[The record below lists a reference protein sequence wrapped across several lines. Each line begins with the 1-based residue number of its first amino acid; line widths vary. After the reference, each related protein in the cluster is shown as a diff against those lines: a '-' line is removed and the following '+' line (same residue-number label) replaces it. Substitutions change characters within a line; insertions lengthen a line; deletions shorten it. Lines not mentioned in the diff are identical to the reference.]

1 MPWINLIEVQRNEV
15 KQLGRKARMFFLAFV
30 SVSAV
35 GVVGFGYLWYETEIA
50 NTLERKLSKQITRI
64 EPLLTRIKTQDAQ
77 LAAMGPRLSTL
88 EGAQQDTQRWKRI
101 LDHLT
106 QNTPEDIWLTNV
118 RCTGGSDGKPV
129 VMEVKGMGSGL
140 ESIGQFLLR
149 QEACPDFRSVTLKQS
164 TERSQGG
171 FTGIEFSALI
181 TVEGIEEEAPK
192 ASENS
197 KDDKG
202 GPA

>member
-1 MPWINLIEVQRNEV
+1 
-15 KQLGRKARMFFLAFV
+15 MFFLAFV
-30 SVSAV
+30 SVSAL
-35 GVVGFGYLWYETEIA
+35 GVLGFGYLWYETEVA
-50 NTLERKLSKQITRI
+50 TTVERKLAKQITRI
-64 EPLLTRIKTQDAQ
+64 EPLLNRIKAQDSR
-77 LAAMGPRLSTL
+77 LAALGPRMSTL

-129 VMEVKGMGSGL
+129 VMEIRGMGSKL

-164 TERSQGG
+164 AERSQGNY
-171 FTGIEFSALI
+171 TAIEFSALI
-181 TVEGIEEEAPK
+181 TVEGIEEEPPK
-192 ASENS
+192 PTEKS
-197 KDDKG
+197 KDEKG
-202 GPA
+202 GQA